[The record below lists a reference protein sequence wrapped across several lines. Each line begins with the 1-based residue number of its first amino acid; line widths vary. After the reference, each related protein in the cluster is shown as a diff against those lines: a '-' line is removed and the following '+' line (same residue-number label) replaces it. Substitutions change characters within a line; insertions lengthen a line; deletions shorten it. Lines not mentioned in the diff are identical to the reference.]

1 MKNNEKQ
8 GSLGVL
14 SKPHR
19 SSEHRSEATQ
29 EPLSIPISV
38 AVGIKV
44 KEDMRKGDY
53 RAYTINFTQIF
64 SSLDYPQ
71 VLHFLQINN
80 LLKISKN
87 DTGRVYP

>member
-29 EPLSIPISV
+29 EP
-38 AVGIKV
+38 KV